1 MTPKR
6 IQRQLT
12 DGHMMM
18 LGFVCVLL
26 AAMPTDSSLD
36 AMEIQDQMQAEMK
49 AALDSISNQSGY
61 SFSVCFCE
69 EYSS

>member
-1 MTPKR
+1 
-6 IQRQLT
+6 
-12 DGHMMM
+12 MMI
-18 LGFVCVLL
+18 LGLVGVLL

-61 SFSVCFCE
+61 SFSVWFCE